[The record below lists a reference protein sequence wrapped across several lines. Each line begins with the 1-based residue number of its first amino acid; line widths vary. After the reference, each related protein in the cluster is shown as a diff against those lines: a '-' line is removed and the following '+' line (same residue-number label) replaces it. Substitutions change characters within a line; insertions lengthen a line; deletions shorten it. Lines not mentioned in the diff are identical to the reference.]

1 MYNDFYGLTD
11 DPFRLTPDP
20 GYFYCSETHEDAIK
34 IIEYG
39 IYNRKGFIMLTGEV
53 GTGKTMLCRV
63 LLDKLVNT
71 ETSLVL
77 NPLLTPGE
85 ILKSIAE
92 DFGINI
98 NKNANDGE
106 IYNLLVDYLTKIYK
120 DGKNALII
128 VDEAQHLP
136 FESLEMIR
144 QISNIE
150 MENAK
155 LVQVLLVGQPELLE
169 KLSKKEYR
177 QLLQRISLKAELHY
191 LNREETFNYINF
203 RLNQASRFNTYLFK
217 KSALNYIYKASGGCP
232 REINNIA
239 DSALLIAAANRKK
252 RVTVSDVKKA
262 VKEYKYFKKSKSG
275 SKIFGL
281 LLIILIFVS
290 ISGYI
295 YVNYLNKIPEVI
307 PQVVDKEIKISPM
320 KDNITSQVTQDNIT
334 ETKKNIDN
342 NCLITTKNTKIRFE
356 PLEIDNIIKTIPAG
370 TKCKLLEFHKNW
382 YKVKFNDIIG
392 WIKKENSNVIN
403 CGVK

>member
-20 GYFYCSETHEDAIK
+20 GYFYCSETHDDAIK

-63 LLDKLVNT
+63 LLDKLIDT

-77 NPLLTPGE
+77 NPLLSPSE
-85 ILKSIAE
+85 ILQSIAV
-92 DFGINI
+92 DFGINVP
-98 NKNANDGE
+98 KDANDGE
-106 IYNLLVDYLTKIYK
+106 IYNLLVDYLTNLYK
-120 DGKNALII
+120 KGKNALII
-128 VDEAQHLP
+128 VDEAQHLS

-155 LVQVLLVGQPELLE
+155 LVQVLLVGQPELTE

-177 QLLQRISLKAELHY
+177 QLLQRISLKAELKY
-191 LNREETFNYINF
+191 LTKEETFNYVNF

-217 KSALNYIYKASGGCP
+217 KSALNFLYSKSNGCP

-239 DSALLIAAANRKK
+239 DSALLIASANKK
-252 RVTVSDVKKA
+252 RKVGVSDVKKA
-262 VKEYKYFKKSKSG
+262 VKEYKYSSPSKS
-275 SKIFGL
+275 SVKSFV
-281 LLIILIFVS
+281 ILIVIIVFVS

-295 YVNYLNKIPEVI
+295 YLIYLKKMPKMI
-307 PQVVDKEIKISPM
+307 PQVSDKEINIKKQIVAKESSPVV
-320 KDNITSQVTQDNIT
+320 KENVYNKALNNKCVLI
-334 ETKKNIDN
+334 KKN
-342 NCLITTKNTKIRFE
+342 TYFRFE
-356 PLEIDNIIKTIPAG
+356 PLEIDNIIKVLPFG
-370 TKCKLLEFHKNW
+370 TKCLLLESRNNW
-382 YKVKFNDIIG
+382 YKVKIKDISG
-392 WIKKENSNVIN
+392 WIKSGNASVIE
-403 CGVK
+403 CGEK